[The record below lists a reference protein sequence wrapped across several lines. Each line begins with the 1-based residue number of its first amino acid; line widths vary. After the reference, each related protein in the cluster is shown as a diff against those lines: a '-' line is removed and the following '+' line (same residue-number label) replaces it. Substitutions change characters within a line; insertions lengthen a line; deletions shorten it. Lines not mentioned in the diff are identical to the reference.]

1 MKTRIVESLL
11 DEDYGHEE
19 MVGNMSFD
27 KKAQAR
33 KKVAKE
39 LPALKAAY
47 NSLHQVLYTLS
58 GTVEHLEVE
67 GGMDLILAIK
77 KSAKE
82 LTRIQ
87 DEIATLYKNSE
98 KLSKALGS
106 APYGS

>member
-1 MKTRIVESLL
+1 MRTKIVESLL
-11 DEDYGHEE
+11 GEEYGHEE

-47 NSLHQVLYTLS
+47 NSLHQVLYILS
-58 GTVEHLEVE
+58 GTVEHLEVVE
-67 GGMDLILAIK
+67 GGMDLILAVK

-106 APYGS
+106 A